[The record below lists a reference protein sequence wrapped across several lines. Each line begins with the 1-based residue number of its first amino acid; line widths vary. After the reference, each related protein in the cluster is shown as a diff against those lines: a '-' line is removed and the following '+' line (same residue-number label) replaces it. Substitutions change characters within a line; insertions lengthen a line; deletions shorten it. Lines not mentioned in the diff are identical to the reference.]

1 MATDLVR
8 SYVRVVFGVALLLFS
23 AGLAQANSDVTDIK
37 RLIESQNIEKAF
49 ERIKE
54 FQAGKPKLLPEVQ
67 LLFGDLYL
75 ALEQP
80 SKANEYFEKTLFSST
95 QFDDSANAGMAE
107 AHFALGNLVK
117 AETLADK
124 ALKQNPDQIR
134 AKLVKGAIV
143 AERGNLLTARK
154 LFQSAMKTSQTS
166 TLAGRKFVKALMR
179 QNLLGEAEEVLKDTL
194 ISNSFDAP
202 SLELYSELLFFQQRF
217 DMAIEYRI
225 DAEEKYRSAGNTIKA
240 NEMLAWL
247 NLRGRPELKPI
258 EKPKET
264 VPVVQEPVPA
274 SQPIIIPDLQP
285 LPKTAAS
292 SPNRKAFPPLP
303 KPEPIFYD
311 DKKPVTTGSGVILK
325 DGLWILTNRHVA
337 EDMEYAIVRNG
348 LGETRL
354 VDEIMLS
361 DNDDLAV
368 LVLEKPFPS
377 DYSLSI
383 EDFKPIATGE
393 DVYVMGYPM
402 ASIFGTFHPTI
413 TTGIA
418 SNPKGF
424 GGQEGEFQMTAKINP
439 GNSGGPIF
447 NKYGEIVG
455 LATGGVNRE
464 EVRKEDGLIITDIGY
479 GVTAERAVSFLNRP
493 IPVSLKSRFEY
504 SSSDL
509 YKYMRS
515 GVVFIVG
522 Q

>member
-1 MATDLVR
+1 MIANLARTYL
-8 SYVRVVFGVALLLFS
+8 SVVLGTLLFLFPAVS
-23 AGLAQANSDVTDIK
+23 LQANSDVTEIK
-37 RLIESQNIEKAF
+37 KLIEAQNIEKAF
-49 ERIKE
+49 ERIKS
-54 FQAGKPKLLPEVQ
+54 FQAGKPKLMPEVQ

-75 ALEQP
+75 ALDQP
-80 SKANEYFEKTLFSST
+80 SKASEFFEKTLFSST
-95 QFDDSANAGMAE
+95 EFDDSANAGMAE
-107 AHFALGNLVK
+107 AQFVLGNLVK
-117 AETLADK
+117 AESLADK
-124 ALKQNPDQIR
+124 ALEQNPDQIR

-154 LFQSAMKTSQTS
+154 LFKSAMKSSQTS
-166 TLAGRKFVKALMR
+166 TLAGRKFAKALMR

-194 ISNSFDAP
+194 ISNSLDAP
-202 SLELYSELLFFQQRF
+202 TLELYSELLFFQQRF
-217 DMAIEYRI
+217 DKAIDYRI

-240 NEMLAWL
+240 DEMLAWL
-247 NLRGRPELKPI
+247 NVRGRPELKKI

-274 SQPIIIPDLQP
+274 SQPIVIPKLQP
-285 LPKTAAS
+285 LPQPTAS

-311 DKKPVTTGSGVILK
+311 DKKPVTTGSGVILN

-361 DNDDLAV
+361 ENDDLAV
-368 LVLEKPFPS
+368 LVLKKPFPS
-377 DYSLSI
+377 DYSLAV
-383 EDFKPIATGE
+383 EDFKPIDTGE

-424 GGQEGEFQMTAKINP
+424 GGQDGEFQMTAKINP

-464 EVRKEDGLIITDIGY
+464 EVRKEDGLIMTDIAY

-493 IPVSLKSRFEY
+493 IPVSSKPRFEY
-504 SSSDL
+504 SSADL